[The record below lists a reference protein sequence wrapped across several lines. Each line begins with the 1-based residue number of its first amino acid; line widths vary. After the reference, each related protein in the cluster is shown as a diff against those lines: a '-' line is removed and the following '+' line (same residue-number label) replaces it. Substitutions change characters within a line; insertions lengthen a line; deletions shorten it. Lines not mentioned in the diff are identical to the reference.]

1 MKTVCITGISRGIGR
16 ALAGK
21 FLKEGYLVIG
31 TSTTGRVDFSHGQ
44 LSVVELNLTSAESIA
59 KCAEQVVKV
68 APHLDILI
76 NNAGALFD
84 DEETEVMVEKLRQT
98 LEVNLIGTIDLT
110 EHMLPLL
117 SHGSHIVNISSSAGS
132 LERTA
137 GNKVYY
143 PSYKISKA
151 ALNMYT
157 RTLALRLKDEGVTVS
172 SVHPGW
178 VRTEMGG
185 DDADISVE
193 EAADGIYDTA
203 INPPETG
210 NFWFRG
216 ECFPW

>member
-16 ALAGK
+16 AIAEK
-21 FLKEGYLVIG
+21 FLKEGCRVIG

-59 KCAEQVVKV
+59 TCAEQIANI
-68 APHLDILI
+68 APHIDILA

-84 DEETEVMVEKLRQT
+84 DEEVEVIIEKLRQT

-110 EHMLPLL
+110 EHILPLL

-132 LERTA
+132 FERTT
-137 GNKVYY
+137 GNKLYY

-157 RTLALRLKDEGVTVS
+157 RTLALRLKDEGITVS

-185 DDADISVE
+185 DDADISTE
-193 EAADGIYDTA
+193 EAADGIYNTA
-203 INPPETG
+203 TNPPETG
-210 NFWFRG
+210 NFWFMG
-216 ECFPW
+216 ERFPW